1 MPGSMRRFSETQE
14 NPPPRRDATDRLH
27 STASDASLP
36 DTSLARQLSQE
47 SAEYIP
53 TRITKVA
60 APKPAANPL
69 QFIKVGPASLYKSA
83 QEQLKKVEEI
93 KKVTKEDRDEPEEWQ
108 SNLDNWKS
116 SRRKRQEHIIE
127 RVVEVKKFEMEDH
140 DRNRRRSKTF
150 SEMIEERNTRGG
162 KANLVLYTDD
172 DAHDLSDLGIG
183 ASGKSNTN
191 EEFEHDVYQ
200 KENTSVK
207 DRRKTVVE
215 VCEKVIFDG
224 HGKIGA
230 VKSPPATPYIEVP
243 STRVVP
249 LQEPEQLKQE
259 TVLLNDGVDSG
270 EHVYVES
277 YSFQH
282 APSDTSVLNV
292 NVESITQEEN
302 NVFKVYNNVQQLP
315 SSEFFSQHVPSDR
328 KEEEKSLPFLNSLL
342 PDDTE
347 DVFLPVNGSQIPQ
360 LNLSSDVEIVSELS
374 FPLGPSTST
383 EPPKEKPPPPPPE
396 EISDDEMLPVTNLK
410 RVDSTQRIKNELR
423 RKRSDFLGIEG
434 GNDDSYLEP
443 ELTVAPPP
451 DMTTF
456 LVEERRSE
464 QQLYRQSICSET
476 DSNHGETTSRDSGV
490 ELDRAQSDDW
500 PGKLTPQ
507 ILSAQHSRQNSDIY
521 GTASVTSEE
530 DEIMKREREILELLE
545 KEEQWRYSS
554 NTNSGGKGIG
564 EKLTVK
570 LLQLEQENKRLE
582 RARSEEENKRQMK
595 ENACREEDLRLRAKE
610 QELKQQESLVASPK
624 KRASDT
630 GREERVTSTS
640 GVRVISKLKIPAA
653 FAEK

>member
-1 MPGSMRRFSETQE
+1 M
-14 NPPPRRDATDRLH
+14 
-27 STASDASLP
+27 
-36 DTSLARQLSQE
+36 
-47 SAEYIP
+47 
-53 TRITKVA
+53 
-60 APKPAANPL
+60 
-69 QFIKVGPASLYKSA
+69 
-83 QEQLKKVEEI
+83 
-93 KKVTKEDRDEPEEWQ
+93 
-108 SNLDNWKS
+108 
-116 SRRKRQEHIIE
+116 
-127 RVVEVKKFEMEDH
+127 
-140 DRNRRRSKTF
+140 
-150 SEMIEERNTRGG
+150 
-162 KANLVLYTDD
+162 
-172 DAHDLSDLGIG
+172 
-183 ASGKSNTN
+183 
-191 EEFEHDVYQ
+191 
-200 KENTSVK
+200 
-207 DRRKTVVE
+207 
-215 VCEKVIFDG
+215 
-224 HGKIGA
+224 
-230 VKSPPATPYIEVP
+230 
-243 STRVVP
+243 
-249 LQEPEQLKQE
+249 EPEQLKQE
-259 TVLLNDGVDSG
+259 TLLLNDGVDSG
-270 EHVYVES
+270 EHVYIES
-277 YSFQH
+277 YSIQQ

-302 NVFKVYNNVQQLP
+302 NVFKGCNNVQQLP
-315 SSEFFSQHVPSDR
+315 SSEFFSQHVPSDI
-328 KEEEKSLPFLNSLL
+328 KEEEKSLPVLSSLL

-347 DVFLPVNGSQIPQ
+347 DVFLQVNASQQIPQ

-374 FPLGPSTST
+374 FPLGPPTST
-383 EPPKEKPPPPPPE
+383 EPPKEKPPPPPE
-396 EISDDEMLPVTNLK
+396 EISDELLPVTNLK
-410 RVDSTQRIKNELR
+410 RVDSTKRIKKELR

-530 DEIMKREREILELLE
+530 DEIMKKEREILEILE

-582 RARSEEENKRQMK
+582 WERSEEENKRQMK

-640 GVRVISKLKIPAA
+640 GVRVISKLKIPAM